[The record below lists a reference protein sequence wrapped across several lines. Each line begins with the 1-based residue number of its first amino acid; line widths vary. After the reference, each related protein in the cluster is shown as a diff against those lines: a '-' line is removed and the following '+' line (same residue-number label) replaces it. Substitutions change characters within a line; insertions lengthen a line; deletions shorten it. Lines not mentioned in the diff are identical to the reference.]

1 VAQPLERAARR
12 CGAIKIVS
20 VTESFVRYHG
30 IRAGTQQELKIRLRG
45 LAQTPRARQVR
56 QELLDFV
63 AQEEAKAQADECL
76 LGSSEIIESVL
87 GKQKRLEKYQKW
99 PFEGPSKS
107 GFTGLILG
115 VCALVANTTREVI
128 QRALETVS
136 TQQVLDWCHEMLGS
150 SVQSQRRAVFSAQVA
165 VRGALAESE

>member
-1 VAQPLERAARR
+1 MAQPLERAARR

-87 GKQKRLEKYQKW
+87 GKQKRLEKYQ
-99 PFEGPSKS
+99 SKS